1 METYDRILTFA
12 KDVKNELANR
22 SYTAEE
28 AAPLLAGFFHL
39 AKKKKDAESMT
50 IKTELASVAKLIYSL
65 SKRHLSTDSH
75 INYSPSTAAQKSYIV
90 KIHDTQTFDC
100 QKFLEDITLNFSHYL
115 SVKNIRNFL
124 TGLFLSSGSVSN
136 PQRGNYY
143 LEISFENLGEAQQ
156 IAKKIAAF
164 SDERHMDFKI
174 IERRGKQIMY
184 LKKSEQISN
193 FLAFIGASVAMLNY
207 ENIRLTRDFFNN
219 EHRLDICAV
228 ANYQRTSA
236 TGRKNIEDINTI
248 KQTIGI
254 GSQDEKTKLIVA
266 LREENPD
273 ASYQELAELAS
284 KKGVV
289 ISKSSVAHIFKAI
302 ADLARRLG

>member
-22 SYTAEE
+22 SFTAEE

-39 AKKKKDAESMT
+39 AKKKKNVESMT

-75 INYSPSTAAQKSYIV
+75 INYSSSTAAQKSYIV
-90 KIHDTQTFDC
+90 KINNIKTFDC